1 MLTLDELK
9 KLCEDSNTVDY
20 CLPVLDSP
28 TFLTCPLSLEPDS
41 PYSYVGGLCNHT
53 HEIISSGILLCSL
66 YKNYNNTAINVRE
79 YIISAIWCN
88 YGKLWEYVCSDLE
101 SQTWMY
107 AAQNPKTET
116 GYRSAFQFE
125 THASS
130 LDTDDDI
137 SVANV
142 VHNIFSTHI
151 GRPATPEAHLLLSNI
166 QLSHKLYYY
175 KQS

>member
-9 KLCEDSNTVDY
+9 KLCTDSNTLDY

-28 TFLTCPLSLEPDS
+28 TFLTCPLNLEPDS

-66 YKNYNNTAINVRE
+66 YKNYNGTPINTKE

-88 YGKLWEYVCSDLE
+88 YGKLWEYICTDIGNQIWGRHVQNLKIETAYKSASEFE
-101 SQTWMY
+101 S
-107 AAQNPKTET
+107 
-116 GYRSAFQFE
+116 
-125 THASS
+125 HASS

-137 SVANV
+137 SIANV
-142 VHNIFSTHI
+142 VHNILSTLTQ
-151 GRPATPEAHLLLSNI
+151 RPATPEAHLLLSNI
-166 QLSHKLYYY
+166 KLAYSLHTY
-175 KQS
+175 K

>member
-28 TFLTCPLSLEPDS
+28 TFLTCPLSLESDS
-41 PYSYVGGLCNHT
+41 PYSYVRGLCNHT

-66 YKNYNNTAINVRE
+66 YKNYNGTPINTRE

-88 YGKLWEYVCSDLE
+88 YGKLWEYVCTDAN
-101 SQTWMY
+101 SQTWEY
-107 AAQNPKTET
+107 AAQNPKIET
-116 GYRSAFQFE
+116 AYRSASQFE
-125 THASS
+125 IHAST

-137 SVANV
+137 STANV
-142 VHNIFSTHI
+142 VHNILSTLTH
-151 GRPATPEAHLLLSNI
+151 RPSTPEAHLLLSNI
-166 QLSHKLYYY
+166 KLAHALHNY
-175 KQS
+175 KQL